1 MTTVF
6 EFWLLVIS
14 ASVLGAVG
22 LIVGGLRLHFG
33 HRYTGWDMLLAL
45 TLPIALILGAGADNV
60 TDDPG
65 LYTQNLGPA
74 VPVTVSHLTYLT
86 GVLGRTSRVRVDTDY
101 GVYFLS
107 ADVPVPESGEIYRIQ
122 RRKPWNDDTRT
133 FLCPTQSAT
142 HCWPVAV
149 QTD

>member
-1 MTTVF
+1 MTTVY

-22 LIVGGLRLHFG
+22 VIVGGLRLRFG
-33 HRYTGWDMLLAL
+33 HRYTGWDLLLAISI
-45 TLPIALILGAGADNV
+45 PIAIMMGAIGNSLA
-60 TDDPG
+60 DDPG
-65 LYTQNLGPA
+65 VYTQSLGPV
-74 VPVTVSHLTYLT
+74 VPVTVSHLTFLT
-86 GVLGRTSRVRVDTDY
+86 GILGRTQSVRVDTDH

-107 ADVPVPESGEIYRIQ
+107 ADTPVPESGTIYRVQ
-122 RRKPWNDDTRT
+122 RRKTWNTDTRT
-133 FLCPTQSAT
+133 FLCPTRSTT